1 MKLDLRNANLGK
13 WTVPTIVF
21 LVLFICC
28 APELIFVLWY
38 YDFVFIILYRP
49 TCISDENECLVDN
62 GGCEH
67 VCVNTN
73 DGFFCTCEQGF
84 TLESGKYCD
93 GKLSDYIRYKI
104 NPYHVIS
111 YVMYMR
117 NDYHMLSC
125 KFL

>member
-1 MKLDLRNANLGK
+1 M
-13 WTVPTIVF
+13 
-21 LVLFICC
+21 ICIYC
-28 APELIFVLWY
+28 
-38 YDFVFIILYRP
+38 IIY

-67 VCVNTN
+67 MCVNTN

-104 NPYHVIS
+104 NPYLHVHAQYVSHVTVQIS
-111 YVMYMR
+111 VNPPYSKAPLTQG
-117 NDYHMLSC
+117 HSI
-125 KFL
+125 